1 MFDHTSRYYLIET
14 LFWDVPGGAQPDG
27 SKIRVAY
34 KRRRFL
40 PQPEDLQVLAE
51 WPVEQGD
58 RFDLIAARTLG
69 DSQSFW
75 RVADA
80 NRAMDPDELTDEP
93 GRRLAIPMPTSPETL
108 R

>member
-14 LFWDVPGGAQPDG
+14 LFWDAPDG
-27 SKIRVAY
+27 SRIAY

-40 PQPEDLQVLAE
+40 PQPEDLQQLAE

-69 DSQSFW
+69 DSQGYW
-75 RVADA
+75 RIADA
-80 NRAMDPDELTDEP
+80 NRSMNPDELTAEP
-93 GRRLAIPMPTSPETL
+93 GRRLKIPMPQSQDSL